1 MSLLKSFAENSRDRW
16 CIRNLAFTCVIWSV
30 AIPSFAHEQ
39 RPRSAKQIVILYT
52 HRTLT
57 PINADWDRGIRSAL
71 TTGFDEPL
79 DIEIEYLNLVRHK
92 DPDYLRGWIE
102 LLKTK
107 YAAKPP
113 DLVIPVYMPAIEFTL
128 KYRETIFPNVPIVFC
143 SAPAKLAERA
153 HGQPKVTGVAFR
165 LDIAGTVETAQ
176 RLHPA
181 HNRLMVLSGSS
192 EPERALKRATQDAIR
207 VMSTGMEIDFVEGLP
222 RSQLLEK
229 VEAADRNT
237 SILMLTYEEDT
248 VGNNYSTVEIVE
260 QMSTES
266 SVPVYGLYDTLLGHG
281 IVGGSLQSAEA
292 QGKLAGGLA
301 VRVLKGERPEDMP
314 IVGLDTVRMVFDA
327 RQLRRL
333 NISMRSL
340 PPDSRVLFR
349 EPTFWEQ
356 FGAYVLLGGAAIVLQ
371 SLIIT
376 TLLVNRSRRV
386 VAEHEARDLAGKIL
400 TAQEDERRYL
410 AREMHDDL
418 SQRLAASAIEAGNL
432 EQRFQE
438 SPESCE
444 SLGKLKKNLIAI
456 CDDVHR
462 LSRQIHPA
470 ILDDFGLA
478 DALHSECDHFADRE
492 RVIVEFRSGEL
503 PANLPKAIA
512 LCLYRIAQ
520 EALWNAAKYAHTKRV
535 VVELNADPEFVHL
548 EIRDFGRG
556 FEPLQV
562 AESHGLGLASMKER
576 ARLVRG
582 TIIIDS
588 SPGKGAKITVQVPLP
603 EHEA

>member
-1 MSLLKSFAENSRDRW
+1 MKHGYNARCRIFL
-16 CIRNLAFTCVIWSV
+16 IVVVLAWWPAVLCL
-30 AIPSFAHEQ
+30 AQEHL
-39 RPRSAKQIVILYT
+39 PRHTKQIVILYT

-57 PINADWDRGIRSAL
+57 PINADWDRGIRSSLMA
-71 TTGFDEPL
+71 GFDELL

-113 DLVIPVYMPAIEFTL
+113 DLVIPVYVPALEFTL
-128 KYRETIFPNVPIVFC
+128 EHRESIFPDVPIVFC
-143 SAPAKLAERA
+143 SAPSKLAERA

-165 LDIAGTVETAQ
+165 LDITGTVETAR

-181 HNRLMVLSGSS
+181 NNRLMVLSGSS
-192 EPERALKRATQDAIR
+192 DSELALKYATQDAIR
-207 VMSTGMEIDFVEGLP
+207 AMNTELEVDLVEGLP
-222 RSQLLEK
+222 RSQLLER
-229 VEAADRNT
+229 VAAADRNT
-237 SILMLTYEEDT
+237 SILMLTYEEDS

-260 QMSTES
+260 QLSTES
-266 SVPVYGLYDTLLGHG
+266 SLPIFGLYDTLLGHG
-281 IVGGSLQSAEA
+281 IVGGSLQSAES
-292 QGKLAGGLA
+292 QGRLAGGLA
-301 VRVLKGERPEDMP
+301 VRVLKGERPEDLP
-314 IVGLDTVRMVFDA
+314 IVGLDTVRLAFDA

-333 NISMRSL
+333 NISTRSL
-340 PPDSRVLFR
+340 PADARILFR

-376 TLLVNRSRRV
+376 ALLVNRSRRV
-386 VAEHEARDLAGKIL
+386 LAEREARSLTGKIL

-478 DALHSECDHFADRE
+478 DALHSECDRFADRE
-492 RVIVEFRSGEL
+492 RVAVEFRCGEL
-503 PANLPKAIA
+503 PPNLPKEVA
-512 LCLYRIAQ
+512 LCLFRIAQ
-520 EALWNAAKYAHTKRV
+520 EALWNAAKYAHSERV
-535 VVELNADPEFVHL
+535 MVELNADPEFVHL
-548 EIRDFGRG
+548 EVRDFGRG
-556 FEPLQV
+556 FEPQQV
-562 AESHGLGLASMKER
+562 AASQGLGLASMKER

-582 TIIIDS
+582 TIVIDS
-588 SPGKGAKITVQVPLP
+588 SPGKGAKITVQVPWP

>member
-1 MSLLKSFAENSRDRW
+1 VALTQSVLNGKFALTVICAIYAWSMPIAAQERLA
-16 CIRNLAFTCVIWSV
+16 RNT
-30 AIPSFAHEQ
+30 
-39 RPRSAKQIVILYT
+39 KQIVILYT

-71 TTGFDEPL
+71 TAGFDEPL

-113 DLVIPVYMPAIEFTL
+113 DLVLPVYVPALEFTL
-128 KYRETIFPNVPIVFC
+128 QHRETIFPNIPIVFC
-143 SAPAKLAERA
+143 SAPPKVAERA
-153 HGQPKVTGVAFR
+153 HGQPMVTGVAYR
-165 LDIAGTVETAQ
+165 LDIAGTVETAR

-192 EPERALKRATQDAIR
+192 ELERGLKRATQDALLALN
-207 VMSTGMEIDFVEGLP
+207 TGIEIEFVEGLP
-222 RSQLLEK
+222 RRQLLEK
-229 VEAADRNT
+229 VATADRDT
-237 SILMLTYEEDT
+237 SILMLTYEEDSAGT
-248 VGNNYSTVEIVE
+248 NYSTLEIIE
-260 QMSTES
+260 QISAES
-266 SVPVYGLYDTLLGHG
+266 SVPMYGLYDTLLGHG
-281 IVGGSLQSAEA
+281 IVGGSLQSAES

-301 VRVLKGERPEDMP
+301 ARVLKGERPEDMP
-314 IVGLDTVRMVFDA
+314 IVGLDTIQMMFDT

-333 NISMRSL
+333 NVSLDSL
-340 PPDSRVLFR
+340 PPGAHVLYR

-356 FGAYVLLGGAAIVLQ
+356 FGRYVLLGATAILIQ
-371 SLIIT
+371 SLIIAA
-376 TLLVNRSRRV
+376 LLVNRSRRV
-386 VAEHEARDLAGKIL
+386 RAEREARDLAGKIL

-432 EQRFQE
+432 EQRFLE
-438 SPESCE
+438 SPESHAA
-444 SLGKLKKNLIAI
+444 LGSLKKNLIAI

-478 DALHSECDHFADRE
+478 DALHSECDRFADRE
-492 RVIVEFRSGEL
+492 RVAVEFRAGEL
-503 PANLPKAIA
+503 PANLPKEVA

-520 EALWNAAKYAHTKRV
+520 EALWNAAKYAHSERV
-535 VVELNADPEFVHL
+535 TVELNADPEFVHL

-562 AESHGLGLASMKER
+562 SDRQGLGLASMKER

-582 TIIIDS
+582 TINIDS
-588 SPGKGAKITVQVPLP
+588 APGKGAKITVQVPVP
-603 EHEA
+603 EGES